1 MIMHVM
7 SSIELS
13 SCYHLLIDSF
23 IRASA
28 AFSAEFFKKCGITI
42 AATSSFEMNSQTPSD
57 AITMN

>member
-1 MIMHVM
+1 M

-23 IRASA
+23 INASA